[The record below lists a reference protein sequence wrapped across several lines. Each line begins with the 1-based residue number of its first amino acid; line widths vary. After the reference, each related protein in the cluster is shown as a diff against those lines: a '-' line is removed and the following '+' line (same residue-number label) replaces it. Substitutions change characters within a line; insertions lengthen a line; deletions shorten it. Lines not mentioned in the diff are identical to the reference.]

1 MNTPATID
9 RRELLKRVAYLM
21 GGAVSAPAVMGLL
34 QGCAP
39 KKPSVD
45 WQPEFFTAAQAGLV
59 ARVADIMIPRTDTPG
74 AVDAG
79 VPQFIDAILKGA
91 YPKADQDRY
100 LAGLQQFDE
109 RASQAHGKPFVNVSE
124 EQQVALVREVH
135 DEALRA
141 AQTDSAARQRNQRP
155 FILMTK
161 ELTMLGFFSSE
172 AGSTQVLQYIQSPG
186 PFKGCLPL
194 SETGNGRTW
203 GGDTNVV
210 F

>member
-1 MNTPATID
+1 MKAQATID

-21 GGAVSAPAVMGLL
+21 GGAVSAPAVMGIL

-45 WQPEFFTAAQAGLV
+45 WKPGFFTAAQAAV
-59 ARVADIMIPRTDTPG
+59 VSRVADIMIPRTDTPG

-79 VPQFIDAILKGA
+79 VPQFIDAILKDA

-100 LAGLQQFDE
+100 LDGLQQFE
-109 RASQAHGKPFVNVSE
+109 TRATEAYGKPFADLSE
-124 EQQVALVREVH
+124 EQQAALVREVH
-135 DEALRA
+135 DTAVRA

-172 AGSTQVLQYIQSPG
+172 PGSTQVLQYIQSPG
-186 PFKGCLPL
+186 PYKGCLPL
-194 SETGNGRTW
+194 SETGNGKTW